1 MIVDIQSKVE
11 FFQKFLKQNSK
22 AQTLTYI
29 ECTINPPVGTNGI
42 KGDMIIRGDIPKDN
56 RYIPV
61 IVGHSRTNDCTDHIF
76 CDGSVWVI
84 KTNVAQN
91 IFIRFYK
98 CTK

>member
-1 MIVDIQSKVE
+1 MVCSIG
-11 FFQKFLKQNSK
+11 LNSK

-61 IVGHSRTNDCTDHIF
+61 IVGHSHTNDCTDHIF

>member
-1 MIVDIQSKVE
+1 
-11 FFQKFLKQNSK
+11 
-22 AQTLTYI
+22 
-29 ECTINPPVGTNGI
+29 
-42 KGDMIIRGDIPKDN
+42 MIIRGDIPKDN

-61 IVGHSRTNDCTDHIF
+61 IVGHSHTNDCTDHIF

>member
-29 ECTINPPVGTNGI
+29 ECRIKAPVGTNGI
-42 KGDMIIRGDIPKDN
+42 KDDIIISGDVPKN
-56 RYIPV
+56 NGYIPV
-61 IVGHSRTNDCTDHIF
+61 VIGHSNTNDCTDYIF
-76 CDGSVWVI
+76 CDGSAWVI

-98 CTK
+98 CIK